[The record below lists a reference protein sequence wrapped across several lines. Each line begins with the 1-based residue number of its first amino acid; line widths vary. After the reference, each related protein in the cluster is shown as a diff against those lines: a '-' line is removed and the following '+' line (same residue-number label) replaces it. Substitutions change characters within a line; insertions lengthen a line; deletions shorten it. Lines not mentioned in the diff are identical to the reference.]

1 MSNQSL
7 ASPIDIFNTTIADAE
22 RILTIFDKL
31 DKTSQQEHEV
41 LKRASLIK
49 ALTAWKTFI
58 EGWLR
63 QKVNAKLC
71 GIKGSFS
78 GDYIA
83 KKFNEANN
91 RLHNSDSSKLRQPC
105 QEFLSIDITEKWRW
119 AHYEPK
125 TACAQLNSYL
135 SLRGEIVYHS
145 RQSECPKNAHVVKRE
160 DVDKAIRFIK
170 GLVDVIADCILLQER
185 YIGLKNIFR

>member
-7 ASPIDIFNTTIADAE
+7 ASPIDIFNTAIADAE

-31 DKTSQQEHEV
+31 DKASQQEHEV
-41 LKRASLIK
+41 LKRASLIM
-49 ALTAWKTFI
+49 ALTAWETFI
-58 EGWLR
+58 EGWM
-63 QKVNAKLC
+63 QQQVDAKLC
-71 GIKGSFS
+71 GITGSFA

-83 KKFNEANN
+83 KKFNEAIN
-91 RLHNSDSSKLRQPC
+91 RLHNPDSSKLRQLS
-105 QEFLSIDITEKWRW
+105 QEFVSIDITEKWRW

-135 SLRGEIVYHS
+135 SLRGEIVHHS
-145 RQSECPKNAHVVKRE
+145 RQSDDPKNAHVVKRE

-170 GLVDVIADCILLQER
+170 RLVDVTV
-185 YIGLKNIFR
+185 G